1 MIYFSNASPF
11 IGFEGENIHQSLIH
25 ISHMIPKLINNN
37 YFVVIRRGVI
47 HTSMASNRIRNTV
60 DRWIPYQDFTIET
73 ETHNN
78 PSQDSKILKGYLNIN
93 GPC

>member
-1 MIYFSNASPF
+1 MFFSNASPF

-47 HTSMASNRIRNTV
+47 HKSMASNRIRNTV
-60 DRWIPYQDFTIET
+60 DRWIPYQDFPSQDFTIVT
-73 ETHNN
+73 DTHNN
-78 PSQDSKILKGYLNIN
+78 PSQDFKIM
-93 GPC
+93 